1 MVRARDCIE
10 HLSAAK
16 PGNPAEEAKIE
27 LGLDEVINLS
37 SNENPL
43 GPSQS
48 AIKSM
53 QEAVTEVHLYPDG
66 NSTDLKHVLSKHL
79 DVKKENLLF
88 GNGSDELIKLIAET
102 FIEPGDNVH
111 VFDPSLLEYQ
121 FAAYIMSGNLVRTS
135 LKNMRCN
142 LEKML
147 HSVNDNTK
155 LIYISNPH
163 NLTGTIYTQ
172 KDLERFMQRVPSH
185 VVVVCDEAYI
195 DYCKDKNCGTGITL
209 IDKYPNLIIL
219 RTFSKLY
226 ALAGLR
232 VGYAIASK
240 QLINMIQKVREP
252 FNVNSVAQAGAIA
265 SLRDQEHME
274 QSKKCNWRGL
284 KFYYR
289 KLPELNL
296 GYVESSA
303 NFILVDLKGR
313 NDEIIADKLLRKGI
327 LVKSGTSIGLK
338 GHIRVSIGL
347 MHQNYAVI
355 RALNEILENQQEF
368 RRISYNE

>member
-1 MVRARDCIE
+1 MVLRARSCIKN
-10 HLSAAK
+10 LSTTK

-27 LGLDEVINLS
+27 LGLEEVINLS

-43 GPSQS
+43 GPSHQ
-48 AIKSM
+48 AVISM
-53 QEAVTEVHLYPDG
+53 QEAVTKVHLYPDG
-66 NSTDLKHVLSKHL
+66 NSTDLRNALSRRL
-79 DVKKENLLF
+79 EVKDENLLF
-88 GNGSDELIKLIAET
+88 GNGSDELIKLIAEA

-121 FAAYIMSGNLVRTS
+121 FAASLMSGS
-135 LKNMRCN
+135 LLKIPLEDMKCN

-147 HSVNDNTK
+147 HSITNKTK
-155 LIYISNPH
+155 LIYMANPY

-172 KDLERFMQRVPSH
+172 KDLERFMQRIPSH

-195 DYCKDKNCGTGITL
+195 DYCKDKECGSGISL
-209 IDKYPNLIIL
+209 INKYPNLVVI

-232 VGYAIASK
+232 IGFAVANK
-240 QLINMIQKVREP
+240 ELIDMLQRVREP
-252 FNVNSVAQAGAIA
+252 YNVNRVAQAGAIA
-265 SLRDQEHME
+265 SLKDAKHIES
-274 QSKKCNWRGL
+274 SKKCNWRGL

-289 KLPELNL
+289 KLPNLDLN
-296 GYVESSA
+296 YVKSCA
-303 NFILVDLKGR
+303 NFILIDLKGR
-313 NDEIIADKLLRKGI
+313 NDEIITEKLFKKGI
-327 LVKSGTSIGLK
+327 LVKSGTSIGIN

-355 RALNEILENQQEF
+355 TALNEILQNQITF
-368 RRISYNE
+368 RRSL